1 MLPCRSV
8 DCFKGRAQILQ
19 IIAAGS
25 SSLNDLIRWHFICGG
40 QRPGDGRARAGCA
53 VGEDRSVAVC
63 HQSVVGCDHICCHR
77 LMCQRLDHELQP
89 GGLCGLRQHSAMM
102 AGRHLHIRSVA
113 QDPFYASRRNRGH
126 VFRRDLR
133 GCEKTGCDLAH
144 VHEKTV
150 TKRWW
155 DCPASEAANRS
166 HLLKKTAGRVYTAQ
180 NERCSGDARQT
191 SRASQDGNATPHKT
205 QGRKR

>member
-1 MLPCRSV
+1 MLPCRSM

-63 HQSVVGCDHICCHR
+63 HQGVVGCDYIWRHR

-102 AGRHLHIRSVA
+102 AGWHLHIRSVA

-133 GCEKTGCDLAH
+133 SREKTGCDLAH

-150 TKRWW
+150 TKQRR
-155 DCPASEAANRS
+155 DCPASDAVKRS
-166 HLLKKTAGRVYTAQ
+166 HLLKKTAGRVPAAE
-180 NERCSGDARQT
+180 NERCSGDALQT
-191 SRASQDGNATPHKT
+191 RRASQDGNATPPKT
-205 QGRKR
+205 QVRQR